1 MYLNIR
7 LYLLAAFAPLFL
19 GCAGQ
24 LFTVPIKPI
33 DGLNGQDKIDMA
45 ITLHLNN
52 ELCNLSRELQVGFG
66 VLELKGDILCENAT
80 RVANAVFSDVA
91 VDRHGNNFS
100 NSRPIL
106 SSQFVNVINSIG
118 MWTGSPSNMTITIEW
133 KMSTSEGKLIWLDTV
148 SGSAIV
154 RQGTAFSYKKK
165 RQRHLQ
171 MTLDDLYEKS
181 FRSIISSIEIRN
193 YAQR

>member
-1 MYLNIR
+1 
-7 LYLLAAFAPLFL
+7 
-19 GCAGQ
+19 
-24 LFTVPIKPI
+24 
-33 DGLNGQDKIDMA
+33 
-45 ITLHLNN
+45 
-52 ELCNLSRELQVGFG
+52 
-66 VLELKGDILCENAT
+66 
-80 RVANAVFSDVA
+80 
-91 VDRHGNNFS
+91 
-100 NSRPIL
+100 
-106 SSQFVNVINSIG
+106 
-118 MWTGSPSNMTITIEW
+118 
-133 KMSTSEGKLIWLDTV
+133 MSTSEGKLIWLDTV